1 VTIDIDLPFAP
12 RDAVV
17 IAAFEGWNDA
27 ANASTAALDHLID
40 VFDAEFVG
48 EIDPDEFYDFQVN
61 RPMVGFVSD
70 PDADDDDSDDD
81 GPTPDTVVDG
91 SADGT
96 RTATAGDADTDQSDD
111 TDADD
116 VGLPARTLTWPT
128 TRIYLARPDGF
139 DRDLVFV
146 RGIEPNMRWRAF
158 TAELL
163 AAGDTLGA
171 QMWIVLGALL
181 ADVPHTRPIPV
192 NGNSSD
198 PSVVAGHSVEPSRYE
213 GPTGINGIITDAC
226 ARVEIPAV
234 SYWAAVP
241 HYVSQPPC
249 PKASLALLRA
259 VEDLLGLTIPLGDL
273 PESARAWER
282 GVAELAAGDEE
293 IAEYVAQLE
302 QARDATD
309 LPQASG
315 EAIAAEFES
324 YLRRQDRHRGVRGEG
339 PSDDEIP
346 ND

>member
-1 VTIDIDLPFAP
+1 MTIDIDLPFAP

-70 PDADDDDSDDD
+70 PDQDDDSSDDD
-81 GPTPDTVVDG
+81 ADARPDGGVSSTPDDAPDHG
-91 SADGT
+91 AD
-96 RTATAGDADTDQSDD
+96 ASDS
-111 TDADD
+111 
-116 VGLPARTLTWPT
+116 GLPARLLTWPT

-226 ARVEIPAV
+226 SRLEIPAV

-324 YLRRQDRHRGVRGEG
+324 YLRRHDRHRGVRGEG

>member
-1 VTIDIDLPFAP
+1 MTIDIDLPFPP

-70 PDADDDDSDDD
+70 PDPDDADGVAADSGVTDA
-81 GPTPDTVVDG
+81 GVSESGAIADG
-91 SADGT
+91 SGT
-96 RTATAGDADTDQSDD
+96 TTSDSPIARDKNDD
-111 TDADD
+111 T
-116 VGLPARTLTWPT
+116 GLPARVLTWPT

-226 ARVEIPAV
+226 SRLEIPAV

-324 YLRRQDRHRGVRGEG
+324 YLRRHDRHRGVRGEG

>member
-1 VTIDIDLPFAP
+1 MTIDIDLPFVP

-70 PDADDDDSDDD
+70 PDSGDGDDADALSGGGTDGAAPGDGGDSDGDDS
-81 GPTPDTVVDG
+81 
-91 SADGT
+91 
-96 RTATAGDADTDQSDD
+96 
-111 TDADD
+111 
-116 VGLPARTLTWPT
+116 GLPARVLTWPT
-128 TRIYLARPDGF
+128 TRIYLARPEGF

-198 PSVVAGHSVEPSRYE
+198 PSVVAGHHVEPSRYE

-226 ARVEIPAV
+226 SRVEIPAV

-293 IAEYVAQLE
+293 IAEYVTQLE
-302 QARDATD
+302 QARDATE

-324 YLRRQDRHRGVRGEG
+324 YLRRHDRHRGVRGEG
-339 PSDDEIP
+339 PSEDEIP

>member
-1 VTIDIDLPFAP
+1 VTIDIDLPFPP

-48 EIDPDEFYDFQVN
+48 EIDPDEFYGFQVN

-70 PDADDDDSDDD
+70 PDPDGASDDD
-81 GPTPDTVVDG
+81 ADALPDGGGDRADSGKDG
-91 SADGT
+91 
-96 RTATAGDADTDQSDD
+96 AT
-111 TDADD
+111 
-116 VGLPARTLTWPT
+116 LPERLLTWPT

-198 PSVVAGHSVEPSRYE
+198 PSVVAGHQVEPSRYE

-226 ARVEIPAV
+226 SRLEIPAV

-315 EAIAAEFES
+315 DAIAAEFES
-324 YLRRQDRHRGVRGEG
+324 YLRRHDRHRGVRGEG
-339 PSDDEIP
+339 PSEDEIP